1 MRSLSTLGLFFP
13 RVFFLFLLPPSF
25 KVLGASACVEF
36 PASSLAWVVSLA
48 TPLLLCSLALLVADS
63 PLRTNPVGIIFYLVF
78 AAYFLVGTLQLF
90 YGFPRSPPENSLM
103 SKGYDPP
110 IPLLYRC
117 VA

>member
-1 MRSLSTLGLFFP
+1 M
-13 RVFFLFLLPPSF
+13 
-25 KVLGASACVEF
+25 
-36 PASSLAWVVSLA
+36 VSLA

>member
-1 MRSLSTLGLFFP
+1 MA
-13 RVFFLFLLPPSF
+13 
-25 KVLGASACVEF
+25 ASV
-36 PASSLAWVVSLA
+36 PAVHHGVGGELWAGIA
-48 TPLLLCSLALLVADS
+48 PLLLCSLALLVADS
-63 PLRTNPVGIIFYLVF
+63 PLRTNPVGIIFYLVI